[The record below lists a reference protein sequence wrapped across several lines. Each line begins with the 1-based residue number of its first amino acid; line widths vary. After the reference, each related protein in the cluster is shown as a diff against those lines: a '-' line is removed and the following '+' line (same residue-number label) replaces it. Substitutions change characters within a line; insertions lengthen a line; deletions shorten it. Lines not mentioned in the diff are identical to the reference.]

1 MGQLVVSV
9 EQIGPATS
17 RGTARSHSVIID
29 RPVEKGGT
37 DQGPLG
43 GEYLLLALAG
53 CFMSNLLAAART
65 REIAV
70 AGLTIQAVGT
80 LSASPERLTAATL
93 TLSGH
98 PDKEELRKLAIIAE
112 RSCIVTNTL
121 NQSLPIRVDIE

>member
-1 MGQLVVSV
+1 
-9 EQIGPATS
+9 
-17 RGTARSHSVIID
+17 VIID

-93 TLSGH
+93 TLAGH
-98 PDKEELRKLAIIAE
+98 PDKDELRKLATIAE